1 MENRRLNII
10 YILFYFFSVITIY
23 NSRDTIITQKNI
35 SNKLGRVYDEHI
47 NTNLF
52 TDIFVDSFV
61 KFVYFRLQM
70 LTSYIDS
77 IKQILHIKSDV
88 VSITFNYSILILL
101 AYFVLLFKY
110 LLMYN
115 ILRIIFSSGKNFPV
129 DKKILIQIF
138 LILLIF
144 ISFKLISKYAKKY
157 VEKFFK
163 YLIYC
168 YIVWCI
174 SFIVSMFWLSIS
186 KTNMFKIS
194 SDGNELLNEL
204 YFVIIL
210 MLVHVF
216 VTCTLLTI
224 FYIKYE
230 FIHKKDKNNIYM
242 FQKDRYLIMFSY
254 LFASILITMF
264 VKNIQLGKNSFSKIA
279 SAIAV

>member
-10 YILFYFFSVITIY
+10 YILFYLFSVITIY

-77 IKQILHIKSDV
+77 IKQILDIKSDV

-110 LLMYN
+110 LFMYN
-115 ILRIIFSSGKNFPV
+115 ILRIIFSSGQNFPV
-129 DKKILIQIF
+129 DKSVLVEIF
-138 LILLIF
+138 LILLIL
-144 ISFKLISKYAKKY
+144 ISFKLISKYAKKH
-157 VEKFFK
+157 VQKSFK
-163 YLIYC
+163 YLIYAYAVC
-168 YIVWCI
+168 CI
-174 SFIVSMFWLSIS
+174 IFIVSLFNRAIPYMSELEPD
-186 KTNMFKIS
+186 
-194 SDGNELLNEL
+194 SDGDELLNEL
-204 YFVIIL
+204 FYVNIL

-216 VTCTLLTI
+216 VTCILLTI
-224 FYIKYE
+224 FYVKYE
-230 FIHKKDKNNIYM
+230 FIHKKDKNNEYM

-254 LFASILITMF
+254 FFASILITMF
-264 VKNIQLGKNSFSKIA
+264 VKNIKFGKNTGSKVMA
-279 SAIAV
+279 LVS

>member
-77 IKQILHIKSDV
+77 IKQILDIKSDV

-101 AYFVLLFKY
+101 AYFGLLFKY

-115 ILRIIFSSGKNFPV
+115 ILRIIFSSGQNFPV
-129 DKKILIQIF
+129 DKWVLLQIF

-144 ISFKLISKYAKKY
+144 ISFKLISKYAKKHA
-157 VEKFFK
+157 EKFLK
-163 YLIYC
+163 YLIYV
-168 YIVWCI
+168 YIVCCI
-174 SFIVSMFWLSIS
+174 SFIVYIFL
-186 KTNMFKIS
+186 FKSIS

-204 YFVIIL
+204 YFVNIL

-264 VKNIQLGKNSFSKIA
+264 VKNIKLGQNTFSKVAAA
-279 SAIAV
+279 SA

>member
-1 MENRRLNII
+1 MADRRLNIV
-10 YILFYFFSVITIY
+10 YIIFYIFSVITIY
-23 NSRDTIITQKNI
+23 NSRDSIITQKNI
-35 SNKLGRVYDEHI
+35 SNKIGRVYDEHV
-47 NTNLF
+47 NTNIF

-77 IKQILHIKSDV
+77 IKQILDIKSDV

-101 AYFVLLFKY
+101 AYFALLFKY
-110 LLMYN
+110 FFMYN
-115 ILRIIFSSGKNFPV
+115 ILRIIFSSGQNFPV
-129 DKKILIQIF
+129 DKWVLLQIF
-138 LILLIF
+138 FILLIV
-144 ISFKLISKYAKKY
+144 ISLKLISKYAKKH

-168 YIVWCI
+168 YLIWCI
-174 SFIVSMFWLSIS
+174 SFIVLMFNRTYMFNIS
-186 KTNMFKIS
+186 N
-194 SDGNELLNEL
+194 DGSELLDEL
-204 YFVIIL
+204 FYVIIL

-216 VTCTLLTI
+216 VTCILLTI

-254 LFASILITMF
+254 FFASILITMF
-264 VKNIQLGKNSFSKIA
+264 VKNIKLGNNTSSKVLA
-279 SAIAV
+279 TVS

>member
-1 MENRRLNII
+1 MADRRLNIV
-10 YILFYFFSVITIY
+10 YIIFYIFSVITIY
-23 NSRDTIITQKNI
+23 NSRDSIITQKNI
-35 SNKLGRVYDEHI
+35 SNKIGRVYDEHV
-47 NTNLF
+47 NTNIF

-77 IKQILHIKSDV
+77 IKQILDIKSDV

-101 AYFVLLFKY
+101 AYFALLFKY
-110 LLMYN
+110 FFMYN
-115 ILRIIFSSGKNFPV
+115 ILRIIFSSGQNFPV
-129 DKKILIQIF
+129 DKWVLLQIF
-138 LILLIF
+138 FILLIV
-144 ISFKLISKYAKKY
+144 ISLKLISKYAKKH

-168 YIVWCI
+168 YLIWCI
-174 SFIVSMFWLSIS
+174 SFIVLMFNRTYMFNIS
-186 KTNMFKIS
+186 N
-194 SDGNELLNEL
+194 DGSELLDEL
-204 YFVIIL
+204 FYVIIL

-216 VTCTLLTI
+216 VTCILLTI

-254 LFASILITMF
+254 FFASILITMF
-264 VKNIQLGKNSFSKIA
+264 VKNIKLGNNTSSKVLA
-279 SAIAV
+279 AVS

>member
-77 IKQILHIKSDV
+77 IKQILDIKPDV

-115 ILRIIFSSGKNFPV
+115 ILRIIFSSGQNFPV

-144 ISFKLISKYAKKY
+144 ISFKLISKYAKKH

-174 SFIVSMFWLSIS
+174 LFIVSMFLLSIS
-186 KTNMFKIS
+186 QTNMFNIS

-204 YFVIIL
+204 YFVVIL

-264 VKNIQLGKNSFSKIA
+264 VKKIQLGKNTFSKVAAA
-279 SAIAV
+279 SS

>member
-1 MENRRLNII
+1 MADRRLNIV
-10 YILFYFFSVITIY
+10 YIIFYIFSVITIY
-23 NSRDTIITQKNI
+23 NSRDSIITQKNI
-35 SNKLGRVYDEHI
+35 SNKIGRVYDEHV
-47 NTNLF
+47 NTNIF

-77 IKQILHIKSDV
+77 IKQILDIKSDV
-88 VSITFNYSILILL
+88 VSITFNYSVLILL
-101 AYFVLLFKY
+101 AYFALLFKY
-110 LLMYN
+110 FFMYN
-115 ILRIIFSSGKNFPV
+115 ILRIIFSSGQNFPV
-129 DKKILIQIF
+129 DKWVLLQIF
-138 LILLIF
+138 FILLIV
-144 ISFKLISKYAKKY
+144 ISLKLISKYAKKH

-168 YIVWCI
+168 YLIWCI
-174 SFIVSMFWLSIS
+174 SFIVLMFNR
-186 KTNMFKIS
+186 TYMFNIS

-204 YFVIIL
+204 FYVIIL

-216 VTCTLLTI
+216 VTCILLTI

-254 LFASILITMF
+254 FFASILITMF
-264 VKNIQLGKNSFSKIA
+264 VKNIKLGNNTSSKVLA
-279 SAIAV
+279 AVS

>member
-77 IKQILHIKSDV
+77 IKQILDIKSDV

-115 ILRIIFSSGKNFPV
+115 ILRIIFSSGQNFPV
-129 DKKILIQIF
+129 DKSVLVEIF
-138 LILLIF
+138 LILLIL
-144 ISFKLISKYAKKY
+144 ISFKLISKYAKKH

-168 YIVWCI
+168 YIVCVI
-174 SFIVSMFWLSIS
+174 IFIVALFYKKLPFMSDPEAD
-186 KTNMFKIS
+186 
-194 SDGNELLNEL
+194 SDGDELLKEL
-204 YFVIIL
+204 FYVIIL

-230 FIHKKDKNNIYM
+230 FIHKNDKNNIYM

-264 VKNIQLGKNSFSKIA
+264 VKNIKLGKNTFSKA
-279 SAIAV
+279 VSAAAA

>member
-10 YILFYFFSVITIY
+10 YILFYLFSVITIY

-77 IKQILHIKSDV
+77 IKQILDIKSDA
-88 VSITFNYSILILL
+88 VSITFNYSILIFL
-101 AYFVLLFKY
+101 AYFALLFKY
-110 LLMYN
+110 LFMYN
-115 ILRIIFSSGKNFPV
+115 IFRIIFSSGQNFPV
-129 DKKILIQIF
+129 DKWVLLQIF
-138 LILLIF
+138 LILLIL
-144 ISFKLISKYAKKY
+144 ISFKLISKYAKKH
-157 VEKFFK
+157 VKKFFK

-174 SFIVSMFWLSIS
+174 LFIVLMFNR
-186 KTNMFKIS
+186 TNMTNIS
-194 SDGNELLNEL
+194 SDGSELLNEL
-204 YFVIIL
+204 FYVIIL

-216 VTCTLLTI
+216 ITCILLTI

-254 LFASILITMF
+254 FFASILITMF
-264 VKNIQLGKNSFSKIA
+264 VKNIQLGKNTGTKVTA
-279 SAIAV
+279 AVT

>member
-77 IKQILHIKSDV
+77 IKQILDIKSDV

-101 AYFVLLFKY
+101 AYFALLFKY

-115 ILRIIFSSGKNFPV
+115 ILRIIFSSGQNFPV

-144 ISFKLISKYAKKY
+144 ISFKLISKYAKKH

-174 SFIVSMFWLSIS
+174 SFIVSMFLLSIS
-186 KTNMFKIS
+186 QTNKFKIS

-264 VKNIQLGKNSFSKIA
+264 VKNIQLGKNSFSKVA
-279 SAIAV
+279 SATAA

>member
-10 YILFYFFSVITIY
+10 YILFYLFSVITIY

-35 SNKLGRVYDEHI
+35 SNKIGRVYDEHI

-52 TDIFVDSFV
+52 TDLFVDSFV

-77 IKQILHIKSDV
+77 IKQILDIKSDV

-115 ILRIIFSSGKNFPV
+115 IFRIIFSSGQNFPV
-129 DKKILIQIF
+129 DKSVLLEIF
-138 LILLIF
+138 LILLIL
-144 ISFKLISKYAKKY
+144 ISCKLISKYAKKH

-163 YLIYC
+163 YIIYC
-168 YIVWCI
+168 YAACCI
-174 SFIVSMFWLSIS
+174 LFIVLLFNRAIPYMSNP
-186 KTNMFKIS
+186 KTG
-194 SDGNELLNEL
+194 SDGDELLKEL
-204 YFVIIL
+204 FYVNVL

-216 VTCTLLTI
+216 VTCMLLTI

-254 LFASILITMF
+254 FFASILITMF
-264 VKNIQLGKNSFSKIA
+264 VKNIKLGNNTSSKVVA
-279 SAIAV
+279 MVS

>member
-77 IKQILHIKSDV
+77 IKQILDIKSDV

-115 ILRIIFSSGKNFPV
+115 ILRIIFSSGQNFPV

-144 ISFKLISKYAKKY
+144 ISFKLISKYAKKH

-174 SFIVSMFWLSIS
+174 LFIVSMFLLSIS
-186 KTNMFKIS
+186 QTNMFNIS

-204 YFVIIL
+204 YFVVIL

-264 VKNIQLGKNSFSKIA
+264 VKKIQLGKNTFSKVAAA
-279 SAIAV
+279 SS

>member
-23 NSRDTIITQKNI
+23 NSRDTIVTQKNI

-61 KFVYFRLQM
+61 KFVYFRLQI

-77 IKQILHIKSDV
+77 IKQILDIKSDV

-101 AYFVLLFKY
+101 AYFALLFKY

-115 ILRIIFSSGKNFPV
+115 ILRIIFSSGQNFPV

-144 ISFKLISKYAKKY
+144 ISFKLISKYAKKH

-174 SFIVSMFWLSIS
+174 SFIVSMFLLSIS
-186 KTNMFKIS
+186 KTNKFKIS

-264 VKNIQLGKNSFSKIA
+264 VKNIQLGKNSFSKVA
-279 SAIAV
+279 SATAA